1 MPVRSGRKVVSVS
14 AFLSALKISQRLFAL
29 IVTVGVGIAVIIG
42 ISLNLQW
49 NVMYSGRIASL
60 KALNQVASGIADH
73 YRAQAADGHMT
84 EAEAKIQ
91 ALGDITA
98 LRYGNGDYFF
108 VMDEN
113 GVMLAHPNKSL
124 VGTDRKVLPDA
135 NGFHDVLDVLPRV
148 MRDGVGVVRY
158 VFSRLGA
165 GEPVPKVGVYLH
177 YEAWGWLIGDG
188 AYIDDLT
195 AGFWSMAGTM
205 LLAAAAI
212 MAVIFSVAFVIMRSI
227 TRPLAGLKS
236 TMEALASGETAV
248 EVRQVTL
255 KDEVGAMA
263 GAVQVF
269 KENMIRAAAAEAA
282 EAAADV
288 ERRAAQRQSDGERA
302 AVAAQQARVVTDLA
316 SGLAALAKGDLTAI
330 LDTPFAPEYEA
341 LRTDFN
347 ATVSQLQTV
356 IRQIVANTQT
366 IRLGTDEITQAADDL
381 SRRTE
386 QQAASLEET
395 AAALD
400 EVTATI
406 RKTAE
411 GANTAQGVASAAKSD
426 AEHSSQVVHDAVRAM
441 GEIETSAQKISQIIG
456 VIDEIAFQTN
466 LLALN
471 AGVEAARAGDAG
483 RGFAVVASEV
493 RALAQRSAEAAK
505 EIKALI
511 HASTQQVGEGVKLV
525 GETGESLGR
534 IVLQFAQVHTA
545 IAEIAASAQE
555 QAVGLHQVNTAVNQ
569 MDQVTQQNA
578 AMVEQSTAASHN
590 LAGETEELVRLT
602 NQFQLGNQA
611 EDPAPR
617 KAPPRR
623 PAKATPKP
631 SPLRVITPA
640 RRAARPAVAVA
651 TEDWQEF

>member
-1 MPVRSGRKVVSVS
+1 MTAEAGEEVVVMF
-14 AFLSALKISQRLFAL
+14 AFLGTLKISQRLFAL
-29 IVTVGVGIAVIIG
+29 MVTVGVGIAVVIG
-42 ISLNLQW
+42 ISVNLQW
-49 NVMYSGRIASL
+49 KTLYSGRVDDL
-60 KALNQVASGIADH
+60 TLMTQTASGIAER
-73 YRAQAADGHMT
+73 YRQLSADGRMT
-84 EAEAKIQ
+84 EADAKAQ
-91 ALGDITA
+91 ALADITA
-98 LRYGNGDYFF
+98 MRYGKNDYFF
-108 VMDEN
+108 VTSED
-113 GVMLAHPNKSL
+113 GIVLAHPNKSMI
-124 VGTDRKVLPDA
+124 GSDRKQFPDPT
-135 NGFHDVLDVLPRV
+135 GFNYTLDVMPRV

-158 VFSRLGA
+158 LFGREGA
-165 GEPVPKVGVYLH
+165 GEPLPKVAVYRH
-177 YEAWGWLIGDG
+177 YPAWGWLIGDG
-188 AYIDDLT
+188 TYIDDLS
-195 AGFWSMAGTM
+195 AQFWSSAETM
-205 LLAAAAI
+205 LAAAAGV
-212 MAVIFSVAFVIMRSI
+212 MLLFFVVAIAIMRSI
-227 TRPLAGLKS
+227 TRPLVGLQATMRDLAAGK
-236 TMEALASGETAV
+236 TDV
-248 EVRQVTL
+248 VVQQVVL

-269 KENMIRAAAAEAA
+269 KDNMIRAATAEATAAAAEAERQAARRQGEA
-282 EAAADV
+282 ER
-288 ERRAAQRQSDGERA
+288 E
-302 AVAAQQARVVTDLA
+302 AVAAQQAAVVTQLA
-316 SGLAALAKGDLTAI
+316 NGLAALAKGDLTTTLA
-330 LDTPFAPEYEA
+330 TPFAPEYEA
-341 LRTDFN
+341 LRADFN

-366 IRLGTDEITQAADDL
+366 IRTGTDEITQAADDL

-441 GEIETSAQKISQIIG
+441 GAIENSAQQISQIIG

-505 EIKALI
+505 EIKTLI
-511 HASTQQVGEGVKLV
+511 EASTQQVGEGVKLV

-534 IVLQFAQVHTA
+534 IVLQFAQVHAA

-578 AMVEQSTAASHN
+578 AMVEQSTAASHS

-602 NQFQLGNQA
+602 GQFQLGAQTENQ
-611 EDPAPR
+611 APR
-617 KAPPRR
+617 KQPPRR
-623 PAKATPKP
+623 AVVKTVSKP
-631 SPLRVITPA
+631 SSLRVVAPSRA
-640 RRAARPAVAVA
+640 AARPAAA
-651 TEDWQEF
+651 AEDWQEF